1 MRRRVPKG
9 RCSFCNAV
17 VSKAGMTKHLK
28 SCKQRRAALEA
39 SSRRRKS
46 AKAKVFHIVVEGS
59 DMPQSC
65 QYWMHIEAPANATL
79 EELDKFLR
87 DVWVECCGHM
97 SAFTIEGITYVSEKD
112 VDLMWDSGYKGM
124 DIALGKV
131 LSVGL
136 KFGYEYDFGTTTR
149 LALRVVAERE
159 GQVTGKPVR
168 LLARN
173 EPPLIKCEVCGRIAT
188 QVCSQCIWDDKG
200 WLCDECASAHECGE
214 EMLLPV
220 VNSPRVGMCG
230 YTGQRDDSC

>member
-1 MRRRVPKG
+1 
-9 RCSFCNAV
+9 
-17 VSKAGMTKHLK
+17 MTKHLE

-39 SSRRRKS
+39 SSGRRKS
-46 AKAKVFHIVVEGS
+46 AKAKVFHIVVEGL
-59 DMPQSC
+59 DLPQSC
-65 QYWMHIEAPANATL
+65 QYWMHIEASAKATL
-79 EELDKFLR
+79 EDLDEFLR

-97 SAFTIEGITYVSEKD
+97 SAFIIEGTTYISEKD
-112 VDLMWDSGYKGM
+112 AELMCGEKGM

-136 KFGYEYDFGTTTR
+136 KFRYEYDFGTTTT
-149 LALRVVAERE
+149 LTLKVVAERE
-159 GQVTGKPVR
+159 GQVTGRPVS

-173 EPPLIKCEVCGRIAT
+173 EPPLIKCEVCGRTAT
-188 QVCSQCIWDDKG
+188 QVCSQCIWDNKG

-230 YTGQRDDSC
+230 YTGRRCDFR